1 MRGALQVMK
10 HMSDDD
16 IEMKKKM
23 DMIIEDLNEKVEELD
38 YMEQLNQNLIIKEL
52 KTNDELQEA
61 RKELIA
67 VCIPFFNS
75 CEVLE
80 DALHNLRIKT
90 QVLL

>member
-38 YMEQLNQNLIIKEL
+38 HMEQLNQALIVKEL

-61 RKELIA
+61 RKELIT
-67 VCIPFFNS
+67 VCIPFFTTHWK
-75 CEVLE
+75 C
-80 DALHNLRIKT
+80 LRMHYII
-90 QVLL
+90 